1 MRVNTDFIKGIIVP
15 IVTVVDET
23 ELIDEGRMRRQ
34 VDFVIGGGVHGI
46 LAFGSNGEF
55 YMVEDGE
62 MERGLEIMIR
72 QAGGRVP
79 VYFGMGS
86 IRTRKCMELARMA
99 RERGADGI
107 SVLQPMF
114 LKPTEDELYE
124 HFRAIALSVPGM
136 PVLLYNNPGRVGY
149 SMTVSL
155 VKRLAEDV
163 ENIVGMKDSSGD
175 MTLTSE
181 FIRVTRGR
189 DFKVFG
195 GKDTLIYG
203 ALVHG
208 AHGAV
213 ATTANMFPGLVTSI
227 YEKFLAGDLKG
238 ALEAQ
243 FILNPVRLSM
253 DRASF
258 PVATKDMARLMG
270 LDVGKPFRPTVS
282 SSGDVLENM
291 RKRMQEAG
299 LLQ

>member
-99 RERGADGI
+99 RDKGASGI